1 MKLNEQNFSERLNKL
16 EWPAIFPF
24 KFIVP
29 IDQLDE
35 LLVHFQLQETTIR
48 LSRNGNYASLSAYPF
63 LLNPN
68 KVFEKYKQV
77 SKIKGLISL

>member
-1 MKLNEQNFSERLNKL
+1 MNHQNQNLHDTLNKL

-35 LLVHFQLQETTIR
+35 LLAKFVLQETTIR
-48 LSRNGNYASLSAYPF
+48 LSRNGNYASVGATPF
-63 LLNPN
+63 LLNPD
-68 KVFEKYKQV
+68 KVLEIYEQV
-77 SKIKGLISL
+77 GKIKGIISL